1 MHLHRRHRPV
11 RRARHR
17 LGARPCEG
25 LRCRDRAPGRLPR
38 GAGRGGPGR
47 AHLRGVP
54 HPLGRACLLQH
65 HAARPGRHGNPPGP
79 GDARGQRPDLGRR
92 LDLQGQ
98 RHRAV
103 LPVRP
108 ARQPAPADLQ
118 ALAGRGLRDRARRP
132 QGNVG
137 VAPRPRPA
145 LPRQHGEGVLHRRQH
160 LGRHPRGQDPGAP
173 GHRRRVRGA
182 DHGRAVLGPV
192 GRDRRRGRDDRLR
205 PGPPGDDQRQGVR
218 LRRSTW

>member
-17 LGARPCEG
+17 LGVRPRAG
-25 LRCRDRAPGRLPR
+25 LRRRDRPAGRLPR

-47 AHLRGVP
+47 AHLRCVP
-54 HPLGRACLLQH
+54 HPLRRPVLLQH
-65 HAARPGRHGNPPGP
+65 HTARPGRHRHPAGP
-79 GDARGQRPDLGRR
+79 GDARGRRADLGRR

-118 ALAGRGLRDRARRP
+118 ALARRGVRLRARRP
-132 QGNVG
+132 QGDVG
-137 VAPRPRPA
+137 VAARPRPA
-145 LPRQHGEGVLHRRQH
+145 LPRQHREGLLHRRQH
-160 LGRHPRGQDPGAP
+160 LGRHPRGQDAGAP
-173 GHRRRVRGA
+173 RRRHRDRGA

-192 GRDRRRGRDDRLR
+192 GRDRRPR
-205 PGPPGDDQRQGVR
+205 
-218 LRRSTW
+218 T